1 MPKIDHNIQLS
12 DNDKTIC
19 DASLSEII
27 LYYGVKHSPMI
38 LVCGAI
44 LFVYYCAL

>member
-12 DNDKTIC
+12 DNNKAIC

-38 LVCGAI
+38 FVCGAI

>member
-1 MPKIDHNIQLS
+1 MPKIDPNIQLS
-12 DNDKTIC
+12 DNDKAIC
-19 DASLSEII
+19 DASLGELI

>member
-1 MPKIDHNIQLS
+1 MPRIDPNIQLS
-12 DNDKTIC
+12 DSDKAIC

-38 LVCGAI
+38 LVCGVI
-44 LFVYYCAL
+44 LFVYYSAL

>member
-12 DNDKTIC
+12 DNDKAIC

-38 LVCGAI
+38 FVCGAI